1 MSGKGGKG
9 KKAGAKR
16 HQRVLRDNIQGI
28 TKPAIRRLC
37 RRGGVKRIAGLV
49 YEETRGALKLF
60 LENIIRDAVNYT
72 EHARRKTVTALDV
85 VYSLKKHDKTIYG
98 FEYPKEKGR
107 GPPRDENAAKTT
119 GKRTPGNT
127 NRGND
132 GNGSGGAGASGSA
145 GTNTPAAPTKAVAKK
160 PPGAATTYVAKKVP
174 DASAK
179 SVIKAVP
186 IKNPAAKG
194 VITFVVKK
202 SPDAAKKAPA
212 AAKKVPDAAPKAVA
226 KNTATKVPASN
237 TKAVAK
243 AATKHTPVSN
253 LKSNMFEA
261 CEHILICLDKETFKK
276 YNYFENLDY
285 VNNVELAP
293 IQNDDNR
300 PTYFKLFHGKTP
312 QLTAITF
319 LKMSFSPTADN
330 LVYEYLI
337 GDMINHFGQSPNT
350 ITTLGITAIT
360 RDDFS
365 FIQKNED
372 NLTVKTLKKIIPKMK
387 PRVEIKNAGVGVYN
401 HTTIQFTGIEMI
413 LTMEDYVTSTGITG
427 ETIRFFWKSHLAPVL
442 FQVYSFLTIYQN
454 VLTHYNLKP
463 YNITINYIPNH
474 YFKFEYVLEDGTV
487 MKILTKYLV
496 KILDFS
502 KSVVLNYSDTIMNK
516 VKELDPQHEGAGVGY
531 FQIKENIEKGID
543 NRKDLSLIKKLL
555 PMIRDIEIPRHLRD
569 LLNRVDSNGK
579 DKIETIQEMY
589 HHLIKYFR
597 DDRTRPYD
605 PPTNTV
611 LYGTFIIKTDIPNT
625 IDDITNEKKHSG
637 TRCQFVRGV

>member
-1 MSGKGGKG
+1 
-9 KKAGAKR
+9 
-16 HQRVLRDNIQGI
+16 
-28 TKPAIRRLC
+28 
-37 RRGGVKRIAGLV
+37 
-49 YEETRGALKLF
+49 
-60 LENIIRDAVNYT
+60 
-72 EHARRKTVTALDV
+72 
-85 VYSLKKHDKTIYG
+85 
-98 FEYPKEKGR
+98 
-107 GPPRDENAAKTT
+107 
-119 GKRTPGNT
+119 
-127 NRGND
+127 
-132 GNGSGGAGASGSA
+132 
-145 GTNTPAAPTKAVAKK
+145 
-160 PPGAATTYVAKKVP
+160 
-174 DASAK
+174 
-179 SVIKAVP
+179 
-186 IKNPAAKG
+186 
-194 VITFVVKK
+194 
-202 SPDAAKKAPA
+202 
-212 AAKKVPDAAPKAVA
+212 
-226 KNTATKVPASN
+226 
-237 TKAVAK
+237 
-243 AATKHTPVSN
+243 
-253 LKSNMFEA
+253 MFEA
-261 CEHILICLDKETFKK
+261 CENILICLDKETFKK

-285 VNNVELAP
+285 VNNIELAP

-300 PTYFKLFHGKTP
+300 PTYFKLLHGKTP

-413 LTMEDYVTSTGITG
+413 LKMEDYVTSTGITG
-427 ETIRFFWKSHLAPVL
+427 ETNRFFWKSHLAPVL

-454 VLTHYNLKP
+454 VFTHYNLKP

-569 LLNRVDSNGK
+569 LLNRVDSKGK

-625 IDDITNEKKHSG
+625 IDDITNEKYHSD